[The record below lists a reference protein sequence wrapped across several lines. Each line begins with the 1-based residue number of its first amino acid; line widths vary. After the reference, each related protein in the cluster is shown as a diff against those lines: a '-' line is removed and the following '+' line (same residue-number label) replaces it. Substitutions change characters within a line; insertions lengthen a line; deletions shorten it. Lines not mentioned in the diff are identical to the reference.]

1 MLGSGKK
8 AGTIASGSIEG
19 CDVIARTFLAL
30 DDVSVGYLESLKPII
45 EQNLDE
51 LVDQFYGR
59 LTAVPEVKAFIIR
72 ISTIDKLKVTLR
84 AFLKTLYDTKIS
96 HQYLQDKK
104 RIGEVHNRIKLPAN
118 WFILAAG
125 GIKDCLIP
133 LIVKNYRN
141 DSDHLTKVLI
151 AFDKIMQLVTAEVN
165 QAFIESY
172 AKEIDKKAELE
183 KLMQEQ
189 SALVARVQDAS
200 QTLAATAEETSASAS
215 QMAHSATQIKAAAE
229 TAQKESDTAKNTAL
243 EGEKSANKTQTQV
256 TSMIDANN
264 EMQQKVAS
272 LESTSKSVGMIV
284 QTITGIA
291 SQTNQLALNAAIEAA
306 RAGEAG
312 RGFAVVAEEVRKLA
326 EQSGKAA
333 SEIVE
338 LIKENSASTNEVVES
353 MRTQAKTMDMIGGD
367 VAQMSVNM
375 SNIASAINI
384 NYKQMLQINNAVS
397 GLATTSQEIDN
408 ASVEVA
414 RAATELSA
422 MVLGH

>member
-1 MLGSGKK
+1 
-8 AGTIASGSIEG
+8 
-19 CDVIARTFLAL
+19 
-30 DDVSVGYLESLKPII
+30 
-45 EQNLDE
+45 
-51 LVDQFYGR
+51 
-59 LTAVPEVKAFIIR
+59 
-72 ISTIDKLKVTLR
+72 
-84 AFLKTLYDTKIS
+84 
-96 HQYLQDKK
+96 
-104 RIGEVHNRIKLPAN
+104 
-118 WFILAAG
+118 
-125 GIKDCLIP
+125 
-133 LIVKNYRN
+133 
-141 DSDHLTKVLI
+141 
-151 AFDKIMQLVTAEVN
+151 
-165 QAFIESY
+165 
-172 AKEIDKKAELE
+172 
-183 KLMQEQ
+183 
-189 SALVARVQDAS
+189 
-200 QTLAATAEETSASAS
+200 
-215 QMAHSATQIKAAAE
+215 MAHSATQIKAAAE

-291 SQTNQLALNAAIEAA
+291 SQTNLLALNAAIEAA

-353 MRTQAKTMDMIGGD
+353 MRTQAKTMDLIGGD

-414 RAATELSA
+414 KAATELSA

>member
-1 MLGSGKK
+1 
-8 AGTIASGSIEG
+8 
-19 CDVIARTFLAL
+19 
-30 DDVSVGYLESLKPII
+30 
-45 EQNLDE
+45 
-51 LVDQFYGR
+51 
-59 LTAVPEVKAFIIR
+59 
-72 ISTIDKLKVTLR
+72 
-84 AFLKTLYDTKIS
+84 
-96 HQYLQDKK
+96 
-104 RIGEVHNRIKLPAN
+104 
-118 WFILAAG
+118 
-125 GIKDCLIP
+125 
-133 LIVKNYRN
+133 
-141 DSDHLTKVLI
+141 
-151 AFDKIMQLVTAEVN
+151 
-165 QAFIESY
+165 
-172 AKEIDKKAELE
+172 
-183 KLMQEQ
+183 
-189 SALVARVQDAS
+189 
-200 QTLAATAEETSASAS
+200 
-215 QMAHSATQIKAAAE
+215 
-229 TAQKESDTAKNTAL
+229 
-243 EGEKSANKTQTQV
+243 
-256 TSMIDANN
+256 MIDANN

-291 SQTNQLALNAAIEAA
+291 SQTNLLALNAAIEAA

-397 GLATTSQEIDN
+397 CLATTSQEIDN